1 MSEWN
6 RRDPLNR
13 NPATARSTPLYR
25 AIGLGSAK
33 TGADHWWVQR
43 VSAVALVPLCI
54 WLVASL
60 LAHAGEG
67 HQAIAHWLGR
77 PAVALTMVA
86 LQIALFWHM
95 KLGLRVIVEDYVHA
109 DRLKFALLIAVSLI
123 CLALMAIGVFTSLY
137 LAFQ

>member
-13 NPATARSTPLYR
+13 NPPTGRATALRR

-33 TGADHWWVQR
+33 SGAHHWRLQR
-43 VSAVALVPLCI
+43 VTAVALVPLLI

-60 LAHAGEG
+60 VAHVGDP
-67 HQAIAHWLGR
+67 HQAVAQWLGQ
-77 PAVALTMVA
+77 PTVAVTMGV
-86 LQIALFWHM
+86 LLVALFWHM

-109 DRLKFALLIAVSLI
+109 DRVKFALVTAVDLA
-123 CLALMAIGVFTSLY
+123 CLALMAISVFTTLY
-137 LAFQ
+137 LAFR

>member
-13 NPATARSTPLYR
+13 NPASARSSPLYR

-33 TGADHWWVQR
+33 SGAEHWWVQR
-43 VSAVALVPLCI
+43 VTAVALVPLLI

-60 LAHAGEG
+60 LAHASDG
-67 HQAIAHWLGR
+67 HQSLVNWLGR
-77 PAVALTMVA
+77 PAVAITMAA
-86 LQIALFWHM
+86 LQVALFWHM

-109 DRLKFALLIAVSLI
+109 DRFKFAALIAVDLV

-137 LAFQ
+137 LAFR

>member
-13 NPATARSTPLYR
+13 NSAGARSSALYR

-33 TGADHWWVQR
+33 SGAHHWWVQR
-43 VSAVALVPLCI
+43 VTAIALVPLLI

-60 LAHAGEG
+60 LAHAGGSHE
-67 HQAIAHWLGR
+67 AIANWLGR
-77 PAVALTMVA
+77 PAVAITMVS
-86 LQIALFWHM
+86 LQVALFWHM

-109 DRLKFALLIAVSLI
+109 DRVKFVILIAVDLA
-123 CLALMAIGVFTSLY
+123 CLALLAIGAFTSLY
-137 LAFQ
+137 LAFR